1 MVNYL
6 QISYY
11 IIISLI
17 DFTVNVKQNQGCN
30 MESVKQFMRNKIIE
44 EMSIIGIDRWVRN
57 LLEDDKCI
65 HLTFSAEIEEAL
77 SFGKDVER
85 PIGLI
90 KDRLSSFITGNRYGE
105 IRLTQFVTLRK
116 MKLAADVND
125 VKQFLQI
132 LLSGFHSEKSDQYYS
147 RNSQNAAIVKT
158 IFNDSV
164 HSDDSFLELEL
175 MREDANKIARIDPSN
190 TTKRLFQFW
199 LDNFTE
205 EDFDEEW
212 FKSKCTELGFDISD
226 ILNGY
231 TNQAINVERAASGNS
246 QLVLVF

>member
-1 MVNYL
+1 
-6 QISYY
+6 
-11 IIISLI
+11 
-17 DFTVNVKQNQGCN
+17 

-44 EMSIIGIDRWVRN
+44 EMSIVGIDRWVKN

-65 HLTFSAEIEEAL
+65 HLTFSGEIEEAL

-90 KDRLSSFITGNRYGE
+90 RDRLSSFITGNRYGE
-105 IRLTQFVTLRK
+105 IRLTQFATLRK
-116 MKLAADVND
+116 MKLAANVND

-147 RNSQNAAIVKT
+147 RSSRNAAIVKT

-175 MREDANKIARIDPSN
+175 MREDAKKIAKIDPIN
-190 TTKRLFQFW
+190 TKKRLFQFW
-199 LDNFTE
+199 IENLGK
-205 EDFDEEW
+205 EDFDDQW
-212 FKSKCTELGFDISD
+212 FESACQNFGFTLND

-231 TNQAINVERAASGNS
+231 TSNTVNFESTKCGNT
-246 QLVLVF
+246 QLKFCY